1 MRKALCLV
9 SIAALTAALATP
21 ALADPPR
28 QRDYVAPAVGV
39 AGGTVLGLGLTEGW
53 IGPTV
58 ATAALPVTVAGA
70 AAVGG
75 VAGIGGVAL
84 VDAAVQPCAGFHA
97 MLDLNQQYCAQ
108 QNAQQIAFQEEE
120 SGMWPAHRA
129 RHTRH
134 YVR

>member
-1 MRKALCLV
+1 MRKALTAISV
-9 SIAALTAALATP
+9 AALTAALAMP
-21 ALADPPR
+21 AFADPPR
-28 QRDYVAPAVGV
+28 QHDYVAPAAGV

-58 ATAALPVTVAGA
+58 AGAALPTTAVGA

-97 MLDLNQQYCAQ
+97 ILDLNQQYCAQ
-108 QNAQQIAFQEEE
+108 QNAQMIALQEEE
-120 SGMWPAHRA
+120 SGMRPAHRT
-129 RHTRH
+129 RHVRH